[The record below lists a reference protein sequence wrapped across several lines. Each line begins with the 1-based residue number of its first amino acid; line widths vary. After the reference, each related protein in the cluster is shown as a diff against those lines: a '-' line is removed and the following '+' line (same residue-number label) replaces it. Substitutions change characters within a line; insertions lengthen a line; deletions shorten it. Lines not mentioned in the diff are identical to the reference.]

1 MPIYK
6 IKLSMFI
13 LKILNFHNHKTE
25 LFFLK
30 QKQAIAAIH
39 IITVQYMAEIKNKK
53 TMNIFK
59 YPKQE
64 KQGKFSFNSKK
75 NIIIVSSGGDY
86 TVLQINF
93 LVHK

>member
-1 MPIYK
+1 
-6 IKLSMFI
+6 
-13 LKILNFHNHKTE
+13 
-25 LFFLK
+25 
-30 QKQAIAAIH
+30 
-39 IITVQYMAEIKNKK
+39 MAEIKNKK

-86 TVLQINF
+86 TTLQINF
-93 LVHK
+93 LEHK